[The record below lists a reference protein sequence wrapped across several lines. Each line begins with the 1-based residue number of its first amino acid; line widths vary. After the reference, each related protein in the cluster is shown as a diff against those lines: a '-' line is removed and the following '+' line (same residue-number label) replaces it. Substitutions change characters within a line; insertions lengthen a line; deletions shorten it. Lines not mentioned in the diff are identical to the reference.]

1 MVPQNEYI
9 VYVERLT
16 KMPNFFAPIEKNYSY
31 RYTQLPKQNQRAGR
45 RVDSEIVR
53 RTATALRF
61 Q

>member
-1 MVPQNEYI
+1 
-9 VYVERLT
+9 
-16 KMPNFFAPIEKNYSY
+16 MPNFFAPIEKNYSY
-31 RYTQLPKQNQRAGR
+31 RYTHLPKQNQRAGR